1 MLKLIQKIFILIT
14 PSQKKRFLTLQIL
27 VVSMALLEIISVAS
41 FIPFMT
47 LVGDLN
53 NLEEKSTIARIYLA
67 SGIDSEINFLFVL
80 GACVLLILFI
90 SSMVSMFSVWR
101 LSIFANKV
109 GTEIADMLYEFYL
122 KKNWLF
128 HAKGSSANLTKKIA
142 TETMRLTTGVLV
154 PLMQLNARIVVV
166 TFLCVG
172 IFIIDP
178 KVSVLGVIIFSLTYL
193 RSVFVF
199 NEPPFN
205 LFSAN
210 SLQVTRAV
218 LNIFP

>member
-53 NLEEKSTIARIYLA
+53 ILEEKSTIARIYLA

-122 KKNWLF
+122 KKEL
-128 HAKGSSANLTKKIA
+128 AIS
-142 TETMRLTTGVLV
+142 
-154 PLMQLNARIVVV
+154 
-166 TFLCVG
+166 C
-172 IFIIDP
+172 
-178 KVSVLGVIIFSLTYL
+178 
-193 RSVFVF
+193 
-199 NEPPFN
+199 
-205 LFSAN
+205 
-210 SLQVTRAV
+210 
-218 LNIFP
+218 

>member
-1 MLKLIQKIFILIT
+1 
-14 PSQKKRFLTLQIL
+14 
-27 VVSMALLEIISVAS
+27 MALLEIISVAS

-53 NLEEKSTIARIYLA
+53 ILEEKSTIARIYLA

-122 KKNWLF
+122 K
-128 HAKGSSANLTKKIA
+128 
-142 TETMRLTTGVLV
+142 
-154 PLMQLNARIVVV
+154 RIGYFMLKEVAQ
-166 TFLCVG
+166 
-172 IFIIDP
+172 I
-178 KVSVLGVIIFSLTYL
+178 
-193 RSVFVF
+193 
-199 NEPPFN
+199 
-205 LFSAN
+205 
-210 SLQVTRAV
+210 
-218 LNIFP
+218 